1 MTREKIMEFINRSM
15 VNTEVITLW
24 NECAESKVGRKTTD
38 KERIDRIKEIISESD
53 DIHAMAY
60 ELHRLELAIELGR
73 EVV

>member
-1 MTREKIMEFINRSM
+1 MKL
-15 VNTEVITLW
+15 VNCTPH
-24 NECAESKVGRKTTD
+24 KV
-38 KERIDRIKEIISESD
+38 